1 MSTEEIKKL
10 AEDPNS
16 GLTTDQLEKLKQYRD
31 HRDRTEK
38 LVGFTKSEYEAYE
51 ENQTKKGKRKNKDVI
66 VSRNLFRRGISGGR
80 RSKKAANSGAKQTQ
94 ANQLQ
99 AQIDALD
106 LSDPSNIAKRKK
118 LMKKKA
124 DLQAQVNTSED
135 WTKNNNSERRKE
147 IRQERKEI
155 RQRHMQVKHRRAKA
169 IEEGGDLSEDG
180 IRTWISNYNEQE
192 YKKKKK
198 QEQEDKEQKEKEAKE
213 KQDKRDK
220 LYGGNSDDDK
230 K

>member
-1 MSTEEIKKL
+1 
-10 AEDPNS
+10 
-16 GLTTDQLEKLKQYRD
+16 
-31 HRDRTEK
+31 
-38 LVGFTKSEYEAYE
+38 
-51 ENQTKKGKRKNKDVI
+51 
-66 VSRNLFRRGISGGR
+66 
-80 RSKKAANSGAKQTQ
+80 
-94 ANQLQ
+94 
-99 AQIDALD
+99 
-106 LSDPSNIAKRKK
+106 
-118 LMKKKA
+118 MKKKA
-124 DLQAQVNTSED
+124 DLQAQVATSED

-220 LYGGNSDDDK
+220 LYGGNSDSDK
-230 K
+230 